1 MSAPKPRLTL
11 VEKLEILGK
20 SYNFSL
26 KLYTAIANFD
36 NRYKFAFRKR
46 LITLEEEIEEYF
58 IEANRTPDVKEAAE
72 YVHKALTNFDK
83 IVTKLRKAVA
93 LGQMSPGIEG
103 LLLTD
108 IDEITGDAKKWRTY
122 FLNEYRRKEGRSS
135 GGENHAVGSEPI

>member
-36 NRYKFAFRKR
+36 NRYKFAFRER

-103 LLLTD
+103 L
-108 IDEITGDAKKWRTY
+108 
-122 FLNEYRRKEGRSS
+122 
-135 GGENHAVGSEPI
+135 